1 MIGRARSA
9 TAPRRKA
16 TGPIVQFDSEASPLW
31 QEILKRL
38 EYPATVM
45 RRDVRPML
53 TEASNYKRS
62 DRLVRDLMPGN
73 PPRFGPGYIP
83 YATTPRITKRG
94 TLRFFWRRP
103 YAPSFTIEAFEEA
116 ANRMRDY
123 FLVHGDASAQAA
135 VSGIGTTR
143 R

>member
-1 MIGRARSA
+1 MIGRSRSTGA
-9 TAPRRKA
+9 GRRKA

-53 TEASNYKRS
+53 LEPSNYARP
-62 DRLVRDLMPGN
+62 DRLVRDPMPGN

-103 YAPSFTIEAFEEA
+103 FAPEFTLDALLEA

-123 FLVHGDASAQAA
+123 FLVRGDADAQAA